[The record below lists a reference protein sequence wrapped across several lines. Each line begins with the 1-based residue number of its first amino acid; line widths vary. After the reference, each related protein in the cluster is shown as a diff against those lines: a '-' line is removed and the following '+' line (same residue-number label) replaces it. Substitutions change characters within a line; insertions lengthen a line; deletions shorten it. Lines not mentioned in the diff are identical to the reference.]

1 MLAALVACSG
11 CRSDGSKERQRLA
24 GHFPIVPPITNAN
37 PFVRHAVSVRVPT
50 TMRVTRHGDSLAVS
64 FSTAKTNLM
73 VGDRM
78 ITGLKREDTVHYDGV
93 AHSLGLSLQSGLAF
107 GSETNILTF
116 ARDKVPQPGQEFTL
130 EHRFTIFETDV
141 PAQHMWSPEGGRN
154 YRVLWS
160 QTFRETLR

>member
-1 MLAALVACSG
+1 MFDYAGQRPLHKCSALLSCASTANSMHPCILMLGASVACSG
-11 CRSDGSKERQRLA
+11 CRSDGSKERQRIA

-78 ITGLKREDTVHYDGV
+78 ITGLKRE
-93 AHSLGLSLQSGLAF
+93 
-107 GSETNILTF
+107 
-116 ARDKVPQPGQEFTL
+116 
-130 EHRFTIFETDV
+130 
-141 PAQHMWSPEGGRN
+141 
-154 YRVLWS
+154 
-160 QTFRETLR
+160 